1 MMHLTQYDEN
11 RTYVQ
16 CQLIELAVK
25 MNAKLDITDKVNLG
39 DSFTV
44 KNEVAS
50 FIFTCYELDDRSDCC
65 ANYYKLVK
73 IIKHLD
79 IEVGAQVV
87 IGCHFQDAF
96 RQGDIAT
103 LTKNDGASGWWA
115 KFPTGV
121 WNVGF
126 GQDFFVIKAAKQQ
139 RKSVSEDSN
148 TPVPVGKLTPFQSS
162 TEKLFVAVHRVGKR
176 RKMIDEI
183 GNVFVKANGRYW
195 KFPEQVSY

>member
-44 KNEVAS
+44 KNEAAS

-87 IGCHFQDAF
+87 IGCHFQDSF

-103 LTKNDGASGWWA
+103 LTKNDGDSGWWA